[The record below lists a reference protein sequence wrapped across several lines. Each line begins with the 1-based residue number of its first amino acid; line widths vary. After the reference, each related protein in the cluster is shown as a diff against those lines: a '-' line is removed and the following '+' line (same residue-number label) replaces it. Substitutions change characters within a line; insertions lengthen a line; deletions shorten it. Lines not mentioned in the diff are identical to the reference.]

1 MRANILKRNSL
12 PKWNE
17 RQMEDGNKKE
27 FISFG
32 GRGGRFSRWGG
43 RGRSDVERWGRSNED
58 PVRDESPSEKSD
70 EKDDSGVL
78 GEKRETVLRDAFE
91 GVVEEVDIIG
101 CANKGATSAIIKGDI
116 VTLENDLPGNVGSDE
131 AFQTKIWEE
140 YEKGLIAME
149 VEA

>member
-1 MRANILKRNSL
+1 M
-12 PKWNE
+12 
-17 RQMEDGNKKE
+17 
-27 FISFG
+27 
-32 GRGGRFSRWGG
+32 
-43 RGRSDVERWGRSNED
+43 
-58 PVRDESPSEKSD
+58 
-70 EKDDSGVL
+70 